1 MIHPIVVRE
10 HIAIVTESGTRKR
23 PRKRRLTKREQN
35 LLDLTVFVLAVL
47 FLLSQL

>member
-10 HIAIVTESGTRKR
+10 HIERTTESGTRKR

-35 LLDLTVFVLAVL
+35 LLDLTVFVLVVL
-47 FLLSQL
+47 YMLSLL